1 MMSDIYAGVKLGAF
15 KSYMKDME
23 LIFGVS
29 NLFNT
34 IGRNPVV
41 FEEIKAAYS
50 ITNPLVEPARNF
62 TLKYVWKY

>member
-1 MMSDIYAGVKLGAF
+1 
-15 KSYMKDME
+15 MKDME

-41 FEEIKAAYS
+41 FEEIRAAYS